1 MSVVKLWPIGNTSAP
16 MLPVPSACLSLATI
30 SEGSPNS
37 LVQFVERA
45 MVQRLMTELS
55 DPRYETW
62 LTICGASCVASLLLA
77 GTI

>member
-1 MSVVKLWPIGNTSAP
+1 MSVVKLLLIRNTSQP
-16 MLPVPSACLSLATI
+16 MFGEQSECLSLATI
-30 SEGSPNS
+30 SEGTPNS
-37 LVQFVERA
+37 LVEYGERA
-45 MVQRLMTELS
+45 MVQRLITELS